1 MKLNQIVAVE
11 KSTKSDSYSA
21 LSELH
26 KLSQKPA
33 LFNGFIKSYRK
44 TDDQSEDFS
53 NESQKVQHTTSE
65 VVGKIQETLAG
76 LFDITATKD
85 FGNAKAKADIVFN
98 GEVLIKD
105 VPIPY
110 LLFLQKQLTDLET
123 ALAKL
128 PVLDEAETWTLD
140 ENSGKYVTDK
150 SSTHRTKKVQKP
162 IVLYPATPEHPAQ
175 TQLVSED
182 VIVGFYETVKHSGA
196 MPSVEREK
204 LVNRVRALTNAVR
217 EAREEA
223 NNTEVEKIKVADKI
237 FAVLFN

>member
-1 MKLNQIVAVE
+1 V
-11 KSTKSDSYSA
+11 D
-21 LSELH
+21 
-26 KLSQKPA
+26 
-33 LFNGFIKSYRK
+33 
-44 TDDQSEDFS
+44 
-53 NESQKVQHTTSE
+53 
-65 VVGKIQETLAG
+65 

-85 FGNAKAKADIVFN
+85 FGNARAKADVVFN

-105 VPIPY
+105 APIPY

-140 ENSGKYVTDK
+140 ENSGKYVTEK

-204 LVNRVRALTNAVR
+204 MVNRVRALTNAVR

-223 NNTEVEKIKVADKI
+223 NNTEVDKIKVADKI